1 MRKEVVVLGLGNPL
15 MSDEGV
21 GGHIIERFLAQAD
34 KYPFAEFIDAGTGGA
49 AILHLI
55 AGRKKAIFIDCAR
68 MGANPGAIKRFI
80 PEEVKSIKRLAHQS
94 LHEGDILDIIRMSRQ
109 LEQHPKEIVLF
120 GIEPQSAGPGLK
132 LSDTIAG
139 QTDNYVTVICEEL
152 TL

>member
-1 MRKEVVVLGLGNPL
+1 MRKDVVVLGLGNPL

-21 GGHIIERFLAQAD
+21 GAHIIGRFLAQAD

-55 AGRKKAIFIDCAR
+55 AGREKAVLIDCAQI
-68 MGANPGAIKRFI
+68 GTEPGAIKRFM
-80 PEEVKSIKRLAHQS
+80 PEEVKSLKRVAHQS

-109 LEQHPKEIVLF
+109 LGQQPKEIVLF
-120 GIEPQSAGPGLK
+120 GIEPQTVGPGLK
-132 LSDTIAG
+132 LSDTVKKRL
-139 QTDNYVTVICEEL
+139 DDYVTVISEEL